1 MKVWIDAGEF
11 LENIECK
18 GHISECNLSEM
29 KNINNQRGQGRKNKK
44 IECFNIKTGEVRV
57 FFGGIEASEYLN
69 VSLSYISR
77 LAKEKKMN
85 SYGWK
90 VRYI

>member
-18 GHISECNLSEM
+18 EHISECSLSEM

-44 IECFNIKTGEVRV
+44 IECFNTKTGEIKI
-57 FFGGIEASEYLN
+57 FSGGIEASEYLN

-77 LAKEKKMN
+77 LAKEKKTN